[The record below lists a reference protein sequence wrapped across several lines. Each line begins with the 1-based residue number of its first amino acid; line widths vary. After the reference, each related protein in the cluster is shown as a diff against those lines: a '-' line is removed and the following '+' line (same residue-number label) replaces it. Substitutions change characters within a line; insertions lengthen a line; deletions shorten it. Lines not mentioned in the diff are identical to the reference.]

1 MPKGK
6 KFYAAEKHFIKKEE
20 KLRKEIKELQSKMCE
35 LSEKNQELEKA
46 LTNANEQ
53 LDLLRRENSTLKET
67 SSLSEVELKALIEK
81 VDREKQVETLL
92 NFGSRIG
99 GLYK

>member
-6 KFYAAEKHFIKKEE
+6 KFEAAEKHFIKKEE
-20 KLRKEIKELQSKMCE
+20 KLRKVIKELQSKISE

-53 LDLLRRENSTLKET
+53 LDLLRIENSTLKDA
-67 SSLSEVELKALIEK
+67 SSLSEDELKSLIERADQAK
-81 VDREKQVETLL
+81 RVEALL
-92 NFGSRIG
+92 NFGSRLG
-99 GLYK
+99 SLYK